1 VQKQRIQYMCQKRN
15 KLLQEKKK
23 RLTKKIVE
31 LKKFDITNNTK
42 NILNII
48 LLQANQQ
55 CLLSN

>member
-1 VQKQRIQYMCQKRN
+1 MCQKRN